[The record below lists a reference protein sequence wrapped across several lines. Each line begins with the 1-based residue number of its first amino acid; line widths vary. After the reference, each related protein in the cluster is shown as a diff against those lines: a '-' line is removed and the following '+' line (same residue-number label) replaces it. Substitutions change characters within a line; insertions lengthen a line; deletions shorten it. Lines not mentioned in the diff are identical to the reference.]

1 MKNSKIVAAMSA
13 AAMAVSM
20 MAMPA
25 SAMTIPVQLGDEY
38 AFSLDSSSDATKMI
52 QIPFEEFSDKLSG
65 MYVKQITFTGTIP
78 ADQDW
83 YGGEGSVGL
92 NYGEDW
98 VQVDFGFDKYD
109 ESGNLQKEYLNCEQN
124 DNVFVATLDLPA
136 YTEKGNA
143 QDFDA
148 DGIIQFGWWW
158 GAQNTIDINNIA
170 FVVDTEYPAKGGEDV
185 DPTEGETTEGETTEG
200 ETTEGETTDELTTAD
215 LNGDGT
221 VNVADLSQVA
231 GYVKGIYPL
240 DPKKLAAA
248 DVNKDGSV
256 NVADVV
262 KIAAYIKGISTL

>member
-25 SAMTIPVQLGDEY
+25 SAMTIPVPAGEEFNFTLNT
-38 AFSLDSSSDATKMI
+38 SSDATKLK
-52 QIPFEEFSDKLSG
+52 QIPFEYLPDALSG

-78 ADQDW
+78 DDKGW
-83 YGGEGSVGL
+83 VGGEGAFGM

-98 VQVDFGFDKYD
+98 VQIDFGFDKYED
-109 ESGNLQKEYLNCEQN
+109 GVLVKDYTNVVEEGNVIQ
-124 DNVFVATLDLPA
+124 VTIDLPA
-136 YTEKGNA
+136 YAPKGNA
-143 QDFDA
+143 QDFDS
-148 DGIIQFGWWW
+148 DGLAQFGWWW
-158 GAQNTIDINNIA
+158 GAGDTIDITNVA

-185 DPTEGETTEGETTEG
+185 DPTDGETTEGETTEG

-262 KIAAYIKGISTL
+262 KIAAYITGISTL